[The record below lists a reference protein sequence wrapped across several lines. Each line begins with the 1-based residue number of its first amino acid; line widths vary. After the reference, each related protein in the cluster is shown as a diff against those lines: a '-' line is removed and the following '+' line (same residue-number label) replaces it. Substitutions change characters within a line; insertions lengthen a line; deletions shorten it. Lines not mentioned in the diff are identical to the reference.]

1 MSLTR
6 RISLT
11 VVVAVL
17 SIGPAMTMAAEGSFK
32 VTTGE
37 RQLFLDDFGIETIRG
52 LDRRMHQPLKM
63 GAVIRPDKFVGEEAV
78 QVRGVP
84 LWDPQEKIFKLWLS
98 GTSNPARTSPDGLH
112 WSIAPGP
119 GPGSSLVVYD
129 PNDSDP
135 ARRYKAVHTNSG
147 FLVSPDGQQWT
158 RLEAP
163 PVPSMDESNFS
174 YNPKEGLFIHTVKRG
189 GPHGRSVGL
198 ATSRDFENWTDYGDD
213 VYGVVFH
220 ADDLDQHLGKLRIK
234 ARFADPTLHHPC
246 YDIPSTYNVDVYN
259 MSVFRYES
267 LYIGLPQMYYQT
279 GKVPGSW
286 PGFDKLPIPDEY
298 MVHYRRDGDWSGFH
312 DVQLTC
318 SRDLRNWK
326 RLADREPFMTA
337 SPKGAGAWDEASEG
351 SPSFPLVR
359 GDELWLYSTVARY
372 YGVVLLEHGRNKPNT
387 AINLATLRRDGFMSL
402 DAGEQEGT
410 IQTKPFELTGS
421 KLLVNV
427 DALKGELRVEVLN
440 DAGQIV
446 AQSELLTG
454 DLLREPVKWTDGNI
468 ADLKGRTASLRF
480 TLRNGQFYSYW
491 LE

>member
-17 SIGPAMTMAAEGSFK
+17 SIGPAVTMAAEGSFK

-98 GTSNPARTSPDGLH
+98 GTSNPFRTSPDGLH

-119 GPGSSLVVYD
+119 GPGPTLVVYD

-158 RLEAP
+158 RLDVS
-163 PVPSMDESNFS
+163 PVQSFDESNFS

-220 ADDLDQHLGKLRIK
+220 ADDLDQHLGELRIE
-234 ARFADPTLHHPC
+234 ARFADPTQHHPC

-267 LYIGLPQMYYQT
+267 LYIGLPQMYYRT
-279 GKVPGSW
+279 GKVDGSW
-286 PGFDKLPIPDEY
+286 PGFDKLPISDKM
-298 MVHYRRDGDWSGFH
+298 MVNYRRDGDWAGFH
-312 DVQLTC
+312 EVQLTC
-318 SRDLRNWK
+318 SRDLKDWK
-326 RLADREPFMTA
+326 RLANREPFMPT
-337 SPKGAGAWDEASEG
+337 SPLGAGAWDEASVVP
-351 SPSFPLVR
+351 PSYPILR
-359 GDELWLYSTVARY
+359 GEELWFYNTVGRY

-387 AINLATLRRDGFMSL
+387 AIALSTLRRDGFMSL
-402 DAGEQEGT
+402 DAGDTEGT
-410 IQTKPFELTGS
+410 LLTDPF
-421 KLLVNV
+421 KLPDGKLFVNV
-427 DALKGELRVEVLN
+427 DALNGELRVEVL
-440 DAGQIV
+440 DGEGKVV
-446 AQSELLTG
+446 AQSKPLRG
-454 DLLREPVKWTDGNI
+454 DLLREPVKWSEGDI
-468 ADLKGRTASLRF
+468 ADFKDQTASLRF